1 MKQLV
6 YIILLNLFLLTAY
19 AQNNGS
25 ISLKSIQDLV
35 DSGIYF
41 GTIPFIKETLYN
53 SGGGVDV
60 ALNDI
65 IDDIVSHVGL
75 RQFEALSIDVLERSR
90 ATTLRYVLAKKYFNK
105 GDYNSA
111 LSALDGLER
120 HSKNLAPFVSNMKA
134 SALAIMKKTD
144 EAVRYYD
151 ECVRQAG
158 KAISSGGHTSLRKRQ
173 LITLRDTCI
182 VGIARMQFASAKF
195 EKSILS
201 YLDLQKKSPIW
212 PEILFE
218 EAWSSF
224 YTRDFNRTLGKLVTY
239 KAPVLDHIF
248 NPEIEVLSA
257 LTYLEMCLFEDA
269 KKSAENFYTKYQ
281 RGYLGLLN
289 LIGSMK
295 SDYRHYYSLIKQKD
309 KVNFDPLIIKLLKDI
324 WRDPATQE
332 LFQQIE
338 EGKQEVAAIKAIS
351 NGKLKILAARNL
363 KDSLILQRDIIGRY
377 VKKRLIY
384 HARLLDKSFEDMSYI
399 KLEILSNM
407 KGKILGINGERARGD
422 IKFLERN
429 EKQYFWTFNGEF
441 WADELGDYVFALKSE
456 CGNDVEKN

>member
-1 MKQLV
+1 MKRFA
-6 YIILLNLFLLTAY
+6 YIIFLTFFSLTVK
-19 AQNNGS
+19 AQSSGN
-25 ISLKSIQDLV
+25 ISQKNIQELV

-41 GTIPFIKETLYN
+41 GTIPFIKETLYS
-53 SGGGVDV
+53 SGAGVDA
-60 ALNDI
+60 ALNEF
-65 IDDIVSHVGL
+65 IDEIVSHVGL
-75 RQFEALSIDVLERSR
+75 RQFSALSIDVLERSR
-90 ATTLRYVLAKKYFNK
+90 ASTLRYVLAKKYFNK

-111 LSALDGLER
+111 LSILDGLER
-120 HSKNLAPFVSNMKA
+120 QGKDLAPFISHMKA
-134 SALAIMKKTD
+134 SALAILKKSE
-144 EAVRYYD
+144 EAARYYD
-151 ECVRQAG
+151 ECARQAEKVLG
-158 KAISSGGHTSLRKRQ
+158 SGGHTVLRKRQ
-173 LITLRDTCI
+173 LVTLRDSCI

-195 EKSILS
+195 DKSILS

-218 EAWSSF
+218 EAWASF

-239 KAPVLDHIF
+239 KAPVLDYIF

-257 LTYLEMCLFEDA
+257 LTYLEMCLFDDA
-269 KKSAENFYTKYQ
+269 KKSADNFYTKYQ

-295 SDYRHYYSLIKQKD
+295 SDYRSYYALIKQKD
-309 KVNFDPLIIKLLKDI
+309 KVSFDPLIIKLLNDI

-338 EGKQEVAAIKAIS
+338 AGKHELTPIKAIG
-351 NGKLKILAARNL
+351 NAKLKIMTARNL

-377 VKKRLIY
+377 VKKRLVY
-384 HARLLDKSFEDMSYI
+384 HARLLDRSFEDMSYI
-399 KLEILSNM
+399 KLEILSKM
-407 KGKILGINGERARGD
+407 KGQILGINGERARGD

-456 CGNDVEKN
+456 CGNEVAKN